1 MTDIRYLPTKS
12 RVSLKIFNE
21 IVGSIVVGSR
31 EQLWP
36 WQW

>member
-1 MTDIRYLPTKS
+1 M
-12 RVSLKIFNE
+12 SLKTVNE

-31 EQLWP
+31 ERLWP